1 MPQFML
7 RRTQRIFTV
16 CAITMMGCLL
26 MPGLFWQPAMAATTL
41 QLEDGFVLSFDSGQ
55 IDIGTGSGQMS
66 DVILEKDG
74 EILMMAEQLDV
85 TAEGAPGSDEWV
97 IRDLQGRHI
106 EMPEQEMFI
115 SDLSIREF
123 NFGLAF
129 NTNSVADAS
138 QIFGEG
144 GLIRMRNINLAEGDL
159 AITIDEI
166 STAPFQY
173 GTLADGTMVMTKGGF
188 RVDGLS
194 LTPMRRQS
202 GDSGFMKRLRAR
214 GMDSLVMDMA
224 VSAGARIVDPEMQ
237 VFYRLSG
244 DIRRLGSFDL
254 DVEAG
259 INGNLYA
266 QLLPQ
271 LQTAEPNT
279 AAWLGLSSAAYLRN
293 AGLVIHDT
301 GIGDILLDLAAE
313 DEAGDAEEL
322 RTTLRVM
329 LAESVRATFPQNAS
343 WMLPPMDSILKA
355 GGHLEIQLDPPA
367 QVPFSSVMGFAMLPD
382 LAIQQLG
389 VQITH
394 RPN

>member
-1 MPQFML
+1 MSQFML
-7 RRTQRIFTV
+7 CRTQRIFTV

-26 MPGLFWQPAMAATTL
+26 MPSLFWQPAMAATTL
-41 QLEDGFVLSFDSGQ
+41 QLEDGFVLTFDSGR
-55 IDIGTGSGQMS
+55 IDIATGSGQMS

-97 IRDLQGRHI
+97 IRDLQGRNI
-106 EMPEQEMFI
+106 EMPEQDMFM
-115 SDLSIREF
+115 SDLSVREF

-129 NTNSVADAS
+129 NTTSVADAS
-138 QIFGEG
+138 QIFDEG

-159 AITIDEI
+159 AITIDEV

-173 GTLADGTMVMTKGGF
+173 GTLADGTVVMTKGGF
-188 RVDGLS
+188 RIDGLS
-194 LTPMRRQS
+194 LTPMRGQS
-202 GDSGFMKRLRAR
+202 GDTGFMKRLRAR

-224 VSAGARIVDPEMQ
+224 VAAGAKIVGPEMQ

-271 LQTAEPNT
+271 LQTAESNT

-313 DEAGDAEEL
+313 DEVGDAEEL

-329 LAESVRATFPQNAS
+329 LAESVRVTFPQNAS
-343 WMLPPMDSILKA
+343 WMLPPIDSTLKA
-355 GGHLEIQLDPPA
+355 GGHLEILLDPPA